1 MPGEMKHSYGR
12 SSNLFV
18 SRKASGDSIV
28 MGGIAEDSSRW
39 TRVLSK
45 RAAQMLWFHLA
56 QILYPDKA
64 DYITG
69 MISTTPIRSN
79 DLPTITAHMTVDTLE
94 NGNYEI
100 VGWINNQTWVISIE
114 AGEAQKFWTA
124 LDIALNPAG
133 TPDLAKKPNP
143 PAPQPK
149 E

>member
-1 MPGEMKHSYGR
+1 MQGETKHSYGR

-18 SRKASGDSIV
+18 SRKASGESIV
-28 MGGIAEDSSRW
+28 MGGTAEDSTRW

-69 MISTTPIRSN
+69 MISTTPIRST
-79 DLPTITAHMTVDTLE
+79 DMPTITAHMTVDTLE
-94 NGNYEI
+94 NGGYEI
-100 VGWINNQTWVISIE
+100 VGWINNQTWDISIE
-114 AGEAQKFWTA
+114 AAEAQRFWIA

-133 TPDLAKKPNP
+133 TPEP
-143 PAPQPK
+143 PAKPTPPTST
-149 E
+149 